1 MPESETIQLDIPP
14 ELLEDEDRR
23 RFNANCWRRV
33 LLLGKLAVYRYQRE
47 TEKLA
52 LT

>member
-1 MPESETIQLDIPP
+1 MPESETIKLDIPP
-14 ELLEDEDRR
+14 ELLEDEDHR
-23 RFNANCWRRV
+23 RFNANCWRQV

-47 TEKLA
+47 EENQG